1 MMVITFPF
9 KSSIGGGYDGD
20 QDQDQLSTFLFKSSF
35 SGGYDGGYDL
45 VGDMMVDISYMMV
58 ITFLFKSSWWIGG
71 GCDGDPGQDHEDD
84 PADMDPYEDPGG
96 HQLLF
101 VVNTCNVVS
110 TCNVMCMQLP
120 IESAQNSPNKG
131 PKKSS

>member
-1 MMVITFPF
+1 MVIA
-9 KSSIGGGYDGD
+9 
-20 QDQDQLSTFLFKSSF
+20 FL
-35 SGGYDGGYDL
+35 
-45 VGDMMVDISYMMV
+45 
-58 ITFLFKSSWWIGG
+58 KSSWWIGG

-101 VVNTCNVVS
+101 VVITCNVVSTYNVPS

-131 PKKSS
+131 PKKSA